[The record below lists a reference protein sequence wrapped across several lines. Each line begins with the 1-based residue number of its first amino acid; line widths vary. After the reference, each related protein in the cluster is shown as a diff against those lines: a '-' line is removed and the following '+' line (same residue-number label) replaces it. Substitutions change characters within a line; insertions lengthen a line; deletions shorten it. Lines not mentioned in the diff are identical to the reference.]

1 MSPMFKDLTVLEVAN
16 VLAGPAVGMFF
27 AELGARVIKVE
38 NPSTGGDTTRRW
50 KLPSEPAG
58 ADVSSYFSCV
68 NWGKKSIGVAFNTSE
83 GRQVLHDLARK
94 SDILVQSF
102 KAGDDQKFGLDYE
115 TIKEVN
121 PRLIYAQITAYG
133 PHDQRTGFDA
143 IIQAES
149 GFSGMNGTRESGP
162 VKMPVALIDL
172 LLAHQLKEAI
182 LLALIRRIQTEK
194 GSFVTIS
201 LMQAAVSSLANQATN
216 YLVGGTIPQRTGS
229 DHPNI
234 VPYGTTF
241 QTQDRHDI
249 VLGIGTDSQFRALCS
264 VLGIPELAEDER
276 YATNQNR
283 VINKQALNAVLTG
296 IIGRMDKAILLRSL
310 AEHRVPAGAVH
321 MMDEVFE
328 QPEARSLLL
337 TDDGSGLQGLRTI
350 AFESSSADTKLT
362 LDPPP
367 SFNQDSMDI
376 LRNILGYS
384 REEIDAL
391 VSSGTLDVRD
401 LDAEV

>member
-1 MSPMFKDLTVLEVAN
+1 MFKDLTVLEVAN

-38 NPSTGGDTTRRW
+38 NPSTGGDTTRHW
-50 KLPSEPAG
+50 KLPSEPAD
-58 ADVSSYFSCV
+58 ADVSSYFSSV
-68 NWGKKSIGVAFNTSE
+68 NWGKKSIGVAFNTAA
-83 GRQVLHDLARK
+83 GRQILHDLARK

-102 KAGDDQKFGLDYE
+102 KAGDDERFGLDYE
-115 TIKEVN
+115 TIKAVN

-133 PHDQRTGFDA
+133 PHDKRTGFDA

-149 GFSGMNGTRESGP
+149 GFSGMNGTSESGP
-162 VKMPVALIDL
+162 IKMPVALIDL

-182 LLALIRRIQTEK
+182 LLALIRRMETGE

-216 YLVGGTIPQRTGS
+216 YLVGGTVPQRTGS

-241 QTQDRHDI
+241 RTRDQHDI
-249 VLGIGTDSQFRALCS
+249 VLGIGTDTQFRALCS
-264 VLGIPELAEDER
+264 VLRMPELAEDER

-283 VINKQALNAVLTG
+283 VINKQALNEVIAG
-296 IIGRMDKAILLRSL
+296 IIGRMDKANLLQSL
-310 AEHRVPAGAVH
+310 AENRVPAGAVH

-337 TDDGSGLQGLRTI
+337 SHDKSGLQGLRTI
-350 AFESSSADTKLT
+350 AFESSSADTRIA

-367 SFNQDSMDI
+367 YFNQDSRDI
-376 LRNILGYS
+376 LQNVLGYS
-384 REEIDAL
+384 EEDIEAI
-391 VSSGTLDVRD
+391 VAAGALDVKD
-401 LDAEV
+401 GEKGA